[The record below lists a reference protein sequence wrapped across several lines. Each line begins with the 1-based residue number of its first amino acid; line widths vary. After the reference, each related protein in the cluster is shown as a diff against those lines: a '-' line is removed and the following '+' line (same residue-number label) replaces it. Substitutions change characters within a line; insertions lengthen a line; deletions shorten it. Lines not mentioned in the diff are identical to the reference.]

1 MERTRT
7 RRRIFLGDVQGCSV
21 ELDRLLDQVGF
32 DPGSDELHP
41 VGDLVNRGPDSAG
54 VLRRLREAGAGGV
67 LGNHDIHL
75 LRVGAG
81 LEATKR
87 RDTFG
92 DVLEAS
98 DREALL
104 VWLRRRPLVRVWP
117 DIVLV
122 HAGLHPT
129 WGHPEQVLGGRDP
142 LIRSAEAEFATT
154 VRYCRKDGALPARDH
169 GDPPG
174 PDFAPWFR
182 MYRRPPQDARVLV
195 FGHWAACGLVVEPLL
210 RGLDTGC
217 VWGGKLTAWIAE
229 EDRLAQVPAARAYAR
244 PESRPRNLG
253 SPPRQASDS

>member
-1 MERTRT
+1 MEPTQT
-7 RRRIFLGDVQGCSV
+7 RRRIFLGDVQGCRV
-21 ELDRLLDQVGF
+21 ELDRLLDQLRF
-32 DPGSDELHP
+32 DPGLDELHP

-54 VLRRLREAGAGGV
+54 VLRLLREAGAGGV

-98 DREALL
+98 DREELL
-104 VWLRRRPLVRVWP
+104 VWLGLRPLIRVWP

-129 WGHPEQVLGGRDP
+129 WRHPEQVLAGRNP
-142 LIRSAEAEFATT
+142 LTRCAETEFATT
-154 VRYCRKDGALPARDH
+154 VRYCRKDGALPAHDD
-169 GDPPG
+169 DPPG

-182 MYRRPPQDARVLV
+182 MYRRPPQDSRVLV

-229 EDRLAQVPAARAYAR
+229 GDRLAQVPAARAYAR

-253 SPPRQASDS
+253 SPPR